1 MVAAAVAMEG
11 VVLVDLGSVAVAVAA
26 FVPNQVAPAADQH
39 LEDTDLVLVV
49 AVLVVEVV
57 VVAAVEAAAAAAV
70 VAVEYF
76 VQVSSCHQVVVAA
89 QAVLEMPIGTGLDP
103 HLVVH

>member
-57 VVAAVEAAAAAAV
+57 VVAAVEAAAAAV

-76 VQVSSCHQVVVAA
+76 VQVSSCHQVVAAA